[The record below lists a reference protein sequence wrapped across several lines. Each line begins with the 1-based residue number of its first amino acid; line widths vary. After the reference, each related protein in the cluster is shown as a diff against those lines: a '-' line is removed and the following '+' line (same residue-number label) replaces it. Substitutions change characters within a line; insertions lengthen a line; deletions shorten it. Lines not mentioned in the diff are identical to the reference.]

1 MLIRHLLHFPLSLI
15 LEKQYQSYLNNLQ
28 YYCNT
33 LGSLVLISTNQTL
46 FYSPRTHLYLLR
58 KKRKEKKN
66 SLISLPPSILYS
78 QNPHYIFS
86 QDQRI
91 ELKEEQNNM
100 VSFPQIP
107 QIDDEPPNDM
117 IYFPQ
122 TSQIESESGSNLD
135 SNEEE
140 EISVKRKMGT
150 PMTYGE
156 LDHYA
161 LTVQTGEDVVSEMFS
176 LSQRT
181 SRSLWILSATGAV
194 LDVVLRKLGSFGG
207 LLNFKA

>member
-1 MLIRHLLHFPLSLI
+1 
-15 LEKQYQSYLNNLQ
+15 
-28 YYCNT
+28 
-33 LGSLVLISTNQTL
+33 
-46 FYSPRTHLYLLR
+46 
-58 KKRKEKKN
+58 
-66 SLISLPPSILYS
+66 
-78 QNPHYIFS
+78 
-86 QDQRI
+86 
-91 ELKEEQNNM
+91 M

-107 QIDDEPPNDM
+107 QIDDGPPNDM
-117 IYFPQ
+117 IYFPQTPQ

-150 PMTYGE
+150 LMTYGE

-194 LDVVLRKLGSFGG
+194 LDVVLRKPGSSGG
-207 LLNFKA
+207 LLNFKGSYQLISLSGSFEYGENNNVDGENSRLNITLSHHDGKVFGGLVTGSLIAAEPVYIIAASLKQGTSKDTSQELKMRRSAN

>member
-1 MLIRHLLHFPLSLI
+1 
-15 LEKQYQSYLNNLQ
+15 
-28 YYCNT
+28 
-33 LGSLVLISTNQTL
+33 
-46 FYSPRTHLYLLR
+46 
-58 KKRKEKKN
+58 
-66 SLISLPPSILYS
+66 
-78 QNPHYIFS
+78 
-86 QDQRI
+86 
-91 ELKEEQNNM
+91 M

-117 IYFPQ
+117 IYFPQTPQ

-194 LDVVLRKLGSFGG
+194 LDVVLRKPGSSGG
-207 LLNFKA
+207 LLNFKGSYQLISLSGSFEYGENHNVDGENSRLNITLSHHDGKVFGGLVTGSLIAAEPVYIIAVSLKQGTSKDTSQELKKRRSAN

>member
-1 MLIRHLLHFPLSLI
+1 
-15 LEKQYQSYLNNLQ
+15 
-28 YYCNT
+28 
-33 LGSLVLISTNQTL
+33 
-46 FYSPRTHLYLLR
+46 
-58 KKRKEKKN
+58 
-66 SLISLPPSILYS
+66 
-78 QNPHYIFS
+78 
-86 QDQRI
+86 
-91 ELKEEQNNM
+91 M
-100 VSFPQIP
+100 VTFPQIP
-107 QIDDEPPNDM
+107 QVDDEPPNDM

-122 TSQIESESGSNLD
+122 TPQTSQIESESGSNLE

-150 PMTYGE
+150 PMTYGIDDIVGDEANMMAIYLVELLELNRILDTLMISE

-194 LDVVLRKLGSFGG
+194 LDVVLRKPGSSGG